1 MASPLLHHLH
11 LQMDEIHNFL
21 QMEREVLVL
30 WKRALIRE
38 TGMFRNHA
46 TDCCP
51 GVTHVSIPQGFNGD
65 PTAFMRRPCVRKL
78 DIMRTHFRTH
88 VLSHEH
94 AETLLDAL
102 FTRDHLVDL
111 AVEDAEDVRA
121 QRRCLI
127 LVAQHGM
134 QQWISMADT
143 IEHLTDMVRF
153 LFAVEEPH
161 IHSAPYPQP
170 QLQVDSQHLYQ
181 EAQLQNT
188 PLSDTGHRMH
198 IVPSEPQQQSQS
210 GAQNRKSLVR
220 SPLGQRATTTTT
232 KGNGTGMPVTSPP
245 KQHSQQQ
252 QRSGL
257 SGGSLY
263 APRPTRAV
271 HIPQPISV

>member
-21 QMEREVLVL
+21 QMESQVLVL

-38 TGMFRNHA
+38 TGLFRNHA

-51 GVTHVSIPQGFNGD
+51 SVPHGFISQGFNGD
-65 PTAFMRRPCVRKL
+65 PTSFVRRPCVRKL
-78 DIMRTHFRTH
+78 EIMRAHFRAH

-127 LVAQHGM
+127 LVAQYGM
-134 QQWISMADT
+134 QQWVQLVESMEHMADM
-143 IEHLTDMVRF
+143 IRF
-153 LFAVEEPH
+153 LYSTDEPQQPVA
-161 IHSAPYPQP
+161 SDPYEPSPAQSR
-170 QLQVDSQHLYQ
+170 DRQ
-181 EAQLQNT
+181 EAQQSRDQDT
-188 PLSDTGHRMH
+188 PPSDTGHRVH
-198 IVPSEPQQQSQS
+198 VVVPSMQPS
-210 GAQNRKSLVR
+210 APQNRKSLVR
-220 SPLGQRATTTTT
+220 SPPGQRTTTTTT
-232 KGNGTGMPVTSPP
+232 KSNGGVATAFTPP
-245 KQHSQQQ
+245 AGS
-252 QRSGL
+252 L
-257 SGGSLY
+257 DTSGGNSGSAGPLY

-271 HIPQPISV
+271 HIPSAISV